1 MIEFLPMVLS
11 PPGVTVP
18 QIQKEHHVAQQ
29 TGQTSLEIT
38 RNQIKSTNQPIYH
51 QTSTKGASH
60 VTQQTGK
67 LAFMQELTNQKKQP
81 TNQPTKKQPTN
92 QQTNQPTN
100 QSVLHLQIVNQLK
113 EIYSLQRKA
122 MTNDYSVNSTAK
134 VDKSNQALWNTVI
147 KVNQGLN
154 NKVLFKARV

>member
-29 TGQTSLEIT
+29 TRQTSLEIT
-38 RNQIKSTNQPIYH
+38 RTQSTNQPIYH

-81 TNQPTKKQPTN
+81 TNK
-92 QQTNQPTN
+92 PTN
-100 QSVLHLQIVNQLK
+100 QSI
-113 EIYSLQRKA
+113 SPPP
-122 MTNDYSVNSTAK
+122 TNSESIKGDIFPPK
-134 VDKSNQALWNTVI
+134 KSHD
-147 KVNQGLN
+147 
-154 NKVLFKARV
+154 

>member
-81 TNQPTKKQPTN
+81 TNQPTN
-92 QQTNQPTN
+92 QKTTNQPTN
-100 QSVLHLQIVNQLK
+100 KPTNQSI
-113 EIYSLQRKA
+113 SPPP
-122 MTNDYSVNSTAK
+122 TNSESIKGDIFPPK
-134 VDKSNQALWNTVI
+134 KSHD
-147 KVNQGLN
+147 
-154 NKVLFKARV
+154 